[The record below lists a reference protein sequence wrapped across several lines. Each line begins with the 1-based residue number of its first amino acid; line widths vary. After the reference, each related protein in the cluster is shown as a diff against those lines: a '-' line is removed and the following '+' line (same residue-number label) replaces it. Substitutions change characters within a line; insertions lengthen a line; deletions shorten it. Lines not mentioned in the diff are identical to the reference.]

1 MSVEEKVLAY
11 HQKRLEK
18 FMAKF
23 DYCKI
28 IKTET
33 TRKELNVD
41 IIQITVK
48 TLLMMQGWT
57 QAYETKAN
65 VKLDKQNECENE
77 GR

>member
-23 DYCKI
+23 NYCKI

-33 TRKELNVD
+33 SKKELEDDVV
-41 IIQITVK
+41 QITVK
-48 TLLMMQGWT
+48 TLLMMTGYT
-57 QAYETKAN
+57 QSFVTVAN
-65 VKLDKQNECENE
+65 VQMGK
-77 GR
+77 